1 MKDFVRFAIV
11 VLCALAIHS
20 PGGYGAEEK
29 ESALLKPRG
38 DVMQQRAPAVFKATF
53 ETSKGDFVIEVRREW
68 APTGADR
75 FFNLVKHG
83 FYDDVR
89 FFRVIAGFMAQF
101 GIHGDPKVSAL
112 WRDER
117 IPDDP
122 VKGSNTR
129 GTITFA
135 TAGPN
140 SRTTQVFINYGE
152 NARLDSLGFAPFGQV
167 VAGMEVVDRLYAGY
181 GEGAP
186 RGQGPNQ
193 GKIQT
198 EGNAYLARQFPQ
210 LDYIKKATIS
220 P

>member
-1 MKDFVRFAIV
+1 MKNFARFAIV
-11 VLCALAIHS
+11 FLCMLAIQG
-20 PGGYGAEEK
+20 PGGYGGERQ
-29 ESALLKPRG
+29 ESPLLKPRS

-53 ETSKGDFVIEVRREW
+53 ETSKGDFVIEVHREW

-101 GIHGDPKVSAL
+101 GIHGDPKVAAL

-117 IPDDP
+117 IMDDP
-122 VKGSNTR
+122 VKEHNTR

-140 SRTTQVFINYGE
+140 TRTTQVFINYGD

-167 VAGMEVVDRLYAGY
+167 VAGMEVVDQLYAGY

-186 RGQGPNQ
+186 RGKGPNQ

-198 EGNAYLARQFPQ
+198 EGNTYLTSQFPQ
-210 LDYIKKATIS
+210 LDYIKKATIN